1 MTLTFDRQTYANLL
15 SEVSPV
21 PIRTDAEYQRAL
33 TIVES
38 LMHKTNSTPEEDQL
52 LELFV
57 ILVEKFEIEQYPAQQ
72 LSTPHSRLIHLM
84 ESNNLQ
90 AQDLEALLGSNPIA
104 AEIMAGTRTIS
115 ANDAQK
121 LADRFHLPVKL
132 FLS

>member
-1 MTLTFDRQTYANLL
+1 L
-15 SEVSPV
+15 PV

-57 ILVEKFEIEQYPAQQ
+57 ILVENFELEQYPTQQ

-104 AEIMAGTRTIS
+104 AEIIAGTRKIS
-115 ANDAQK
+115 ATDAQK

>member
-1 MTLTFDRQTYANLL
+1 
-15 SEVSPV
+15 
-21 PIRTDAEYQRAL
+21 
-33 TIVES
+33 
-38 LMHKTNSTPEEDQL
+38 
-52 LELFV
+52 LFV

-104 AEIMAGTRTIS
+104 VEIMAGTRTIS
-115 ANDAQK
+115 VNDAQK

>member
-1 MTLTFDRQTYANLL
+1 MFQDNYDTVTIKTD
-15 SEVSPV
+15 SEYRRS
-21 PIRTDAEYQRAL
+21 L
-33 TIVES
+33 MIVES
-38 LMHKTNSTPEEDQL
+38 LMHKPNSTPEEDQL

-57 ILVEKFEIEQYPAQQ
+57 ILVENFELEQYPAQQ

-104 AEIMAGTRTIS
+104 AEIIAGTRKIS

>member
-1 MTLTFDRQTYANLL
+1 MFQDDYDTVA
-15 SEVSPV
+15 
-21 PIRTDAEYQRAL
+21 IKTDAEYKRARM
-33 TIVES
+33 IVES

-57 ILVEKFEIEQYPAQQ
+57 ILVEKFEIEQHPAQQ

-90 AQDLEALLGSNPIA
+90 TQDLEALFGSNPIA

>member
-15 SEVSPV
+15 SEVLPV
-21 PIRTDAEYQRAL
+21 AIKTDAEYQRAL

-57 ILVEKFEIEQYPAQQ
+57 ILVEKFELEHYPAQQ
-72 LSTPHSRLIHLM
+72 SSTPHSRLIHLM
-84 ESNNLQ
+84 EANNLQ
-90 AQDLEALLGSNPIA
+90 TQDLETVLGSHPIA
-104 AEIMAGTRTIS
+104 TEIMAGTRTIS
-115 ANDAQK
+115 ATDAQK

>member
-15 SEVSPV
+15 SEVLPV
-21 PIRTDAEYQRAL
+21 AIKTDDEYQRAL

-57 ILVEKFEIEQYPAQQ
+57 ILVEKFELEQYPTQQ
-72 LSTPHSRLIHLM
+72 SSTPHSRLIHLM
-84 ESNNLQ
+84 EANNLQ
-90 AQDLEALLGSNPIA
+90 PQDLETVLGSHPIA
-104 AEIMAGTRTIS
+104 TEIMAGTRIIS
-115 ANDAQK
+115 ATDAQK

>member
-1 MTLTFDRQTYANLL
+1 MIQDNYDT
-15 SEVSPV
+15 V

-33 TIVES
+33 MIVES
-38 LMHKTNSTPEEDQL
+38 LIHKPNSTPEEDQL
-52 LELFV
+52 LGLFV
-57 ILVEKFEIEQYPAQQ
+57 TLVENFELEQYPAQQ
-72 LSTPHSRLIHLM
+72 LSTPHSRLIHLT

-104 AEIMAGTRTIS
+104 AEIIAGTRKIS